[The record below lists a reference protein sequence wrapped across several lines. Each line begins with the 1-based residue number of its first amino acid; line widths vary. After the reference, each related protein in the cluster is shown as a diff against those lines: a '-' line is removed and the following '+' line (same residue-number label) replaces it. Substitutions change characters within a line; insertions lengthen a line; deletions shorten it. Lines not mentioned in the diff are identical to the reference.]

1 MREMVPFFAVA
12 FLNSAGSGTRPL
24 AETVFAGLFAV
35 TVPYIAFNEGPQNWQ
50 SLWTCAAY
58 IVLGVTLLRPR
69 TVAFAEA
76 VDSAPAVAMDP
87 RI

>member
-1 MREMVPFFAVA
+1 MFNAAE
-12 FLNSAGSGTRPL
+12 SGTRPL

-58 IVLGVTLLRPR
+58 VVLGVTLWRPR
-69 TVAFAEA
+69 A
-76 VDSAPAVAMDP
+76 VTFTETAMDAAPAVVMEPARP
-87 RI
+87 A